1 MRWKAFFDQEK
12 TERAELEEK
21 IKAMKASIQK
31 DMDTIKEQHQ
41 TLMLRQGLTGLFLLK
56 SPLT

>member
-12 TERAELEEK
+12 AERAELEEK

-41 TLMLRQGLTGLFLLK
+41 TLMLRQGLREVPF
-56 SPLT
+56 S

>member
-56 SPLT
+56 RAL